1 MLGLNGW
8 SKYKERLQKE
18 VAMGLNT
25 SGGKAYYTPFNAST
39 QGGEVGFPPDLVDA
53 RSPPHLVAILSSL
66 WALPS
71 HMKVNYCGGGAL
83 SRSTLLPT

>member
-1 MLGLNGW
+1 MLSLNGW

-25 SGGKAYYTPFNAST
+25 SGGKAAHTPFNAST
-39 QGGEVGFPPDLVDA
+39 QGGEVGFPLDLVDT
-53 RSPPHLVAILSSL
+53 RSPPHLVTVLSSL
-66 WALPS
+66 WVLPS

-83 SRSTLLPT
+83 SRSALLTT